1 MALAPESEKRK
12 QKHDINRINKN
23 EAQEMIIPWEVSDTI
38 TKADT
43 MAIYLKV
50 YSWEG
55 VH

>member
-12 QKHDINRINKN
+12 QIHDINWINKN
-23 EAQEMIIPWEVSDTI
+23 EAQEMIIPWEVSDMI